1 MKRVGGFISGFVL
14 SFLIYISI
22 VGKFSLEE
30 IIAGLIVSLISSL
43 LFVNM
48 IPISL
53 NAINPLRIIM
63 FIIYIPYFLYQ
74 MIKANIQIA
83 LTVIN
88 PSLPINPDIIKTK
101 TKLKK
106 PISKL
111 LLTSSITLT
120 PGTLS
125 TDIDEEEI
133 SIHYVKKPDAKDKET
148 IRAFEKYIERISE

>member
-1 MKRVGGFISGFVL
+1 
-14 SFLIYISI
+14 
-22 VGKFSLEE
+22 
-30 IIAGLIVSLISSL
+30 
-43 LFVNM
+43 
-48 IPISL
+48 
-53 NAINPLRIIM
+53 
-63 FIIYIPYFLYQ
+63 

-133 SIHYVKKPDAKDKET
+133 SIHYVKKPDPKDKET